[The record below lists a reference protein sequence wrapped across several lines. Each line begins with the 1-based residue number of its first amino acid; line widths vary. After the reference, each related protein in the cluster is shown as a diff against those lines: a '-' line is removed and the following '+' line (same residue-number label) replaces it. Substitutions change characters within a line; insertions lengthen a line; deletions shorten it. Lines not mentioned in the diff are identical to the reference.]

1 MLPNG
6 HFKKLKDNLGIK
18 KYLNG
23 FISLNLGKVKSRI
36 VVEEETI
43 YK

>member
-18 KYLNG
+18 TYFNG
-23 FISLNLGKVKSRI
+23 FISLNLGKAKSRI
-36 VVEEETI
+36 VIKETI